1 MRSFQLSVRSKIES
15 GRCSN
20 GPLAGL
26 LVHLLM
32 NEGNDLP
39 TSLARATLLR
49 GLIRNPQGYTMYCSE
64 AVLRRIY
71 YPSQV
76 ESICKI
82 HYVIDYPG
90 LVVLCKKVFEN
101 QIHLERFQKNG
112 ISFDPINDLDLTNQF
127 LMWNEKG
134 VRGKPGMHQRLKVRW
149 QIKSLERVSKVF
161 CMSNKIWMPPHR
173 PCLMLSFLWPLRRAL
188 IVRQCEQTI
197 KRPSLVPRW
206 GIYAN
211 SGKWR
216 RDE

>member
-76 ESICKI
+76 ESICKT

-149 QIKSLERVSKVF
+149 QNQKPWTGVKGLLHVKQNLDATPQTLPHVYLF
-161 CMSNKIWMPPHR
+161 CDL
-173 PCLMLSFLWPLRRAL
+173 CAELSSCGSVNRRL
-188 IVRQCEQTI
+188 
-197 KRPSLVPRW
+197 KDHP
-206 GIYAN
+206 
-211 SGKWR
+211 
-216 RDE
+216 